1 MLAADKKKLKT
12 LICGCALMLLM
23 SGCGAK
29 KQVLYIQNALPDAVE
44 KAISRPEVKVTSG
57 DELMIFV
64 TCEDPETSQ
73 KLSLMGGTRRP
84 DFTNPVSNNTTV
96 MLPYLVNDEG
106 DIDMPLV
113 GPVHVAG
120 LNRQQISKLVAQKV
134 VEAKLANPGT
144 VNVTVQ
150 YANMNFSVLGE
161 VLHPGAYS
169 ITDDRTSV
177 LEALAMAGDLTI
189 HGRRD
194 KVWVIREDQAGNR
207 KMMCLDLRDSKFMQS
222 PGYYIEQNDVI
233 YVEPNEVRAGQSTIN
248 ENTFKS
254 VSFWTTLTSV
264 AISLTTLIVTL
275 TRR

>member
-1 MLAADKKKLKT
+1 MLSADKKKLKT
-12 LICGCALMLLM
+12 LIFGCILTLFL

-29 KQVLYIQNALPDAVE
+29 KEVLYIQNALPDSVE
-44 KAISRPEVKVTSG
+44 KAIGRPEVKVAPG

-64 TCEDPETSQ
+64 SCEDLETSQ

-96 MLPYLVNDEG
+96 MLPYLVNAEG
-106 DIDMPLV
+106 DIDMPLI

-120 LNRQQISKLVAQKV
+120 LNRQQISKLVAEKV
-134 VEAKLANPGT
+134 VAAKLANPGT

-161 VLHPGAYS
+161 VLRPGTYS
-169 ITDDRTSV
+169 ITDDHTSV
-177 LEALAMAGDLTI
+177 LEALALAGDLTI

-275 TRR
+275 TR